1 MRRNV
6 KMDQKVNLFP
16 ESGIRLLSALCV
28 FGVNLATMA
37 SGLGEQPVGV
47 EVKRPVN
54 TIVATIPVGSDPYD
68 VVVAP
73 NGQSVYVANSL
84 SNTVS
89 VIDAGTNT
97 VIFTIPVGKSPDG
110 LAITPDGSELYVANW
125 NDGKRGT
132 ISVVSTSN
140 DVVTATLTDLGQGLE
155 APAVSPDGKSVY
167 VPVVNP
173 NSTNNSGRV
182 TIIDTATNQ
191 VSSTPIHIRGQA
203 YQIIFSPSGQIA
215 YVASITYGKPD
226 TFFFSDIDTSTQE
239 VLTRTRI
246 KTLPEQKSEGPTL
259 AISPDG
265 MQLYVARA
273 KSIAVFDVTDD
284 KMIQKISAPLQRFT
298 GDRASVTPNGKYLYT
313 PNQLGGV
320 AMIDVATDRYIS
332 SCAPNTVPTAVAIA
346 PNGSY
351 AYVSDALNNALV
363 VLDITVP

>member
-1 MRRNV
+1 
-6 KMDQKVNLFP
+6 MDRKVNLFP
-16 ESGIRLLSALCV
+16 GSGIRLVSALCV

-37 SGLGEQPVGV
+37 SGLGEQPATSGLST
-47 EVKRPVN
+47 EVKRPIN
-54 TIVATIPVGSDPYD
+54 TVVATVPVGSDPYD

-73 NGQSVYVANSL
+73 NGQTVYVANFL

-89 VIDAGTNT
+89 VIDAATNT
-97 VIFTIPVGKSPDG
+97 VIFTVPVGKSPDG

-132 ISVVSTSN
+132 ISVVSTAN
-140 DVVTATLTDLGQGLE
+140 NVVTATLTDLGQGLE
-155 APAVSPDGKSVY
+155 APAMSPDGKSVY

-173 NSTNNSGRV
+173 NSTNDSSRV

-191 VSSTPIHIRGQA
+191 VSSTPIHIRGHA
-203 YQIIFSPSGQIA
+203 YHVIFSPSRQIA

-226 TFFFSDIDTSTQE
+226 TFFFSDINTSTQE
-239 VLTRTRI
+239 VLGRTRI

-284 KMIQKISAPLQRFT
+284 KMIQKISAPLTRFT
-298 GDRASVTPNGKYLYT
+298 GDRASVTLNGKYLYT
-313 PNQLGGV
+313 PNQFGV
-320 AMIDVATDRYIS
+320 VMIDVATDRYVS

-351 AYVSDALNNALV
+351 AYVSDAINNALV